1 MNAKEKI
8 KNAIKDLSSTEIVD
22 IHNEY
27 CGHNNM
33 IDKYISRMDYL
44 EDTLRNIYYDSS
56 LVNLIRDVKNGHFE
70 LDDKFFYLDGYGHFQ
85 SFCDPIYSTNSPI
98 DMDAII
104 EYVLDNEV
112 NLGSNDIQS
121 ALDEIDEELDE
132 DFDL

>member
-27 CGHNNM
+27 CEHNKM
-33 IDKYISRMDYL
+33 MDKYISRMEYL
-44 EDTLRNIYYDSS
+44 EDELRNMYYDSN
-56 LVNLIRDVKNGHFE
+56 LVDLIRDVKNGHFE
-70 LDDKFFYLDGYGHFQ
+70 LDDNYFYLDGYGHFQ

-112 NLGSNDIQS
+112 NLGSDDIQS